1 MPYYVYKISDGV
13 TPLVKHVE
21 PVEEF
26 ASYREAK
33 VLARELRMAP
43 NSNPETNIKMI
54 FADNKLHA
62 EELLHEKRERPIL
75 KEWEK

>member
-1 MPYYVYKISDGV
+1 MPYYVYKIFDGV

-33 VLARELRMAP
+33 ILARELRVSSDSGTEA
-43 NSNPETNIKMI
+43 SIKMI
-54 FADNKLHA
+54 FADNKLQA

>member
-1 MPYYVYKISDGV
+1 MPYYVYKITEGV

-21 PVEEF
+21 ALEEF

-33 VLARELRMAP
+33 KFARELRMAP
-43 NSNPETNIKMI
+43 VNDPETTIKMI
-54 FADNKLHA
+54 FADNKLQA
-62 EELLHEKRERPIL
+62 EELLQEKREQPIL